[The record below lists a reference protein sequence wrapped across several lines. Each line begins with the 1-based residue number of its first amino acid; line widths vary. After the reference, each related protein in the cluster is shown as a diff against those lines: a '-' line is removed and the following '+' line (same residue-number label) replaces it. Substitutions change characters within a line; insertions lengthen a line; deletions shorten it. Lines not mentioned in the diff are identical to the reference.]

1 MNKGN
6 TLEVNNVE
14 TVVEV
19 KEVIMLDERIKT
31 AQEAEMSQIEASAKK
46 AYDDYVQKE
55 LKRIEDKVKIEYIK
69 ELEETIED
77 PAYWREA
84 SRIKRLIRETFP
96 EAPEVA
102 VAVAK
107 CESGLNPGAYN
118 PNNKN
123 GSTDGGLWQINSV
136 HDRHLEKLGLD
147 KFNPKD
153 ATKYA
158 RLLYEAQGNKFTDW
172 VCYTHNMIVMR

>member
-1 MNKGN
+1 MIVWGGVVVMNKGN

-77 PAYWREA
+77 PAY
-84 SRIKRLIRETFP
+84 
-96 EAPEVA
+96 
-102 VAVAK
+102 
-107 CESGLNPGAYN
+107 
-118 PNNKN
+118 
-123 GSTDGGLWQINSV
+123 
-136 HDRHLEKLGLD
+136 
-147 KFNPKD
+147 
-153 ATKYA
+153 
-158 RLLYEAQGNKFTDW
+158 
-172 VCYTHNMIVMR
+172 